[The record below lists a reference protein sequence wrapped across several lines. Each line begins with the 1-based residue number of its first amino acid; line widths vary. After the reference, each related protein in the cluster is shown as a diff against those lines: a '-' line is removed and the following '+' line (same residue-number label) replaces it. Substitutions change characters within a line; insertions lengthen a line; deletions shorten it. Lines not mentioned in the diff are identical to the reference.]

1 MSTKKQVLFLEF
13 IQTLE
18 KIRKASENIFGK
30 NLEESGITPLQIQ
43 ALDYIKNNPGTPVRG
58 LSEHLFISPSA
69 ISQLTDRLF
78 ALKLIDRKAD
88 SGDRRSVLVFLTKK
102 GEQSIK
108 RFKKGQLKEIGF
120 ITQYMS
126 IEDIEQ
132 MIRIHKNMLK
142 KIAESNK

>member
-1 MSTKKQVLFLEF
+1 MATEKQLLFLEF
-13 IQTLE
+13 IQAVE
-18 KIRKASENIFGK
+18 RIRRASENIFGK

-108 RFKKGQLKEIGF
+108 RFKKEQLKEIGF

-126 IEDIEQ
+126 IGDIKQ